1 MPRINDIAY
10 VTYRCP
16 DLDLAERFLG
26 DFGMV
31 RAARDENAL
40 YMRGAGSRHHIYV
53 ARRAA
58 TAGFDCVAF
67 TVPSASDL
75 AAFAALPGAG
85 PVAALDEP
93 GGGQRVTLHD
103 PDGFRIDIVHGI
115 AALPDYVAVEG
126 PELARV
132 LPELT
137 GPPVEAYFVYPEELR
152 TSKRI
157 SVFRDFLIRKV
168 AEARAA

>member
-26 DFGMV
+26 DFGML
-31 RAARDENAL
+31 RAARTDNAL
-40 YMRGAGSRHHIYV
+40 YLRGAGPRHHIYV

-58 TAGFDCVAF
+58 TAGFDGVAF
-67 TVPSASDL
+67 AVPSNADL

-93 GGGQRVTLHD
+93 RGGQRVTLHH
-103 PDGFRIDIVHGI
+103 PDGFRIAIGHGI
-115 AALPDYVAVEG
+115 AAR
-126 PELARV
+126 PELPMR
-132 LPELT
+132 E
-137 GPPVEAYFVYPEELR
+137 PP
-152 TSKRI
+152 
-157 SVFRDFLIRKV
+157 
-168 AEARAA
+168 AANFAPAKTPRGAPYRER